1 MYTVFKLLGQCNSTT
16 GQETGFLP
24 LAKAECLDWQFY
36 PLFFFDFQ
44 GVLDIINISNRMS
57 EIIKFFGGD
66 MVH

>member
-44 GVLDIINISNRMS
+44 GVLDIKDHS
-57 EIIKFFGGD
+57 
-66 MVH
+66 